1 MDDVQEVVFG
11 TINCTPSVRLRN
23 GGIGSESQRKF
34 TTINPLTV
42 EAGLDDVFVVSET
55 TASQSTMKFL
65 GSPMSL
71 RIGTVSPVTGANGG
85 ESGTLP
91 MNQTGNIIM
100 GKNREKSR
108 GTRRKMNVRCEL
120 RW

>member
-1 MDDVQEVVFG
+1 
-11 TINCTPSVRLRN
+11 
-23 GGIGSESQRKF
+23 
-34 TTINPLTV
+34 
-42 EAGLDDVFVVSET
+42 
-55 TASQSTMKFL
+55 MKFF

-71 RIGTVSPVTGANGG
+71 CIGTVSLVTGANGG

-91 MNQTGNIIM
+91 MNQTSNIIM

-120 RW
+120 RWWSGLDVRYHRVRCRRLRLAVNKGITSLLLT